1 MCRFSIPALEKAIKT
16 DYTVFT
22 VTRLGIIKYTNVAPL
37 LHHLEPALTDFPV
50 EFVRGVPTEIN
61 AALLEGRVDLANISV
76 FEFLEHADS
85 LRALPDFSVS
95 VLGPVYSVNLFHTV
109 PWQELNGRTIAVT
122 THSAT
127 SVKLLETLLKLDG
140 INAKLER
147 ATQNLET
154 LLETYPAVL
163 LIGDDALV
171 EWYRFCGPISETTQ
185 MFGLPNTG
193 QSSSGKTV
201 QVTDL
206 AESWYAHTGMPFV
219 FAVWASRADNPPPK
233 ELVLAMR
240 NSRRWGVGHL
250 AEIAELEAAR
260 LKLPVRIVQHYLWN
274 FRYHL
279 EAPDRA
285 GLARFA
291 QLVKPEMVGKFSF
304 WNL

>member
-1 MCRFSIPALEKAIKT
+1 
-16 DYTVFT
+16 
-22 VTRLGIIKYTNVAPL
+22 VTSLGIINYTNVAPL
-37 LHHLEPALTDFPV
+37 LHHLEPALTGFPV

-61 AALLEGRVDLANISV
+61 AALLERRVDLANISV

-109 PWQELNGRTIAVT
+109 PWHELGGCTIAVT
-122 THSAT
+122 TQSAT

-171 EWYRFCGPISETTQ
+171 EWYRVCGPISETTQ
-185 MFGLPNTG
+185 MIRLPNTG
-193 QSSSGKTV
+193 KLSSGKTV

-233 ELVLAMR
+233 ELVLALR
-240 NSRRWGVGHL
+240 NSRRFGVGHL

-274 FRYHL
+274 FRYHF

-285 GLARFA
+285 GLAKFT
-291 QLVKPEMVGKFSF
+291 QLVKPEMVGKLSF
-304 WNL
+304 WDL

>member
-1 MCRFSIPALEKAIKT
+1 
-16 DYTVFT
+16 

-37 LHHLEPALTDFPV
+37 LHHLEPALIGFPV

-61 AALLEGRVDLANISV
+61 AALLEGRVDLANISA
-76 FEFLEHADS
+76 FEFLEHAGS

-109 PWQELNGRTIAVT
+109 PWQELNACTIAVT

-127 SVKLLETLLKLDG
+127 SVKLLETLLKLDS

-147 ATQNLET
+147 ASQNLET

-171 EWYRFCGPISETTQ
+171 EWYRVCGPISETKQ
-185 MFGLPNTG
+185 MIRLPNVGTL
-193 QSSSGKTV
+193 SSGKRV

-206 AESWYAHTGMPFV
+206 SESWYEHTGMPFV
-219 FAVWASRADNPPPK
+219 FAVWASRADNPVPK

-285 GLARFA
+285 GLAKFA
-291 QLVKPEMVGKFSF
+291 SLVAPDMVGKFSF
-304 WNL
+304 WDL

>member
-1 MCRFSIPALEKAIKT
+1 
-16 DYTVFT
+16 

-37 LHHLEPALTDFPV
+37 LHHLEPALMGFPV

-61 AALLEGRVDLANISV
+61 AALLAGRVDLANISV
-76 FEFLEHADS
+76 FEFLEHTDS

-109 PWQELNGRTIAVT
+109 PWRELNGCTIAVT

-127 SVKLLETLLKLDG
+127 SVKLLETLLELDG
-140 INAKLER
+140 INARLER
-147 ATQNLET
+147 ASKNLET

-171 EWYRFCGPISETTQ
+171 EWYRLCGPISETTQ
-185 MFGLPNTG
+185 MFRLPNTG
-193 QSSSGKTV
+193 QFSSGKTV

-206 AESWYAHTGMPFV
+206 SDSWYAHTGMPFV
-219 FAVWASRADNPPPK
+219 FAVWASRADNPPPQ
-233 ELVLAMR
+233 ELILAMR
-240 NSRRWGVGHL
+240 NSRRFGVGHL
-250 AEIAELEAAR
+250 AEIAELEAVR

-285 GLARFA
+285 GLAKFA
-291 QLVKPEMVGKFSF
+291 QLVKPETVGKLSY
-304 WNL
+304 WDI